1 MSALCREAPL
11 ISFIIP
17 AYNETTENL
26 KRCVGSVLQATGN
39 DVEALVIDDG
49 SETFPETEAFA
60 PEGAED
66 GRLRV
71 FHAPHQGVS
80 AARNRGLKEAR
91 GRWIAFADSD
101 DAMAEGFLSLLK
113 PLLTAET
120 ADIVVY
126 DSYRETME
134 TPGAKKSGHG
144 ESAGT
149 PGAAREHVRLLPYAK
164 EGTMAED
171 LRRHFLLDTLAGGFQ
186 RTGAPMLAAV
196 WNKVFRADYL
206 RAHALLF
213 PEALKVA
220 EDTIFV
226 LDALTAAEA
235 EIYYLPQPLYV
246 RTIRMNSAMHRYQP
260 YIRENDRIF
269 IRKLRALFK
278 DRRQDPDVRE
288 ALKKRYVLCTLGVL
302 KYDFVH
308 PDRPGGDGARVRG
321 MRELM
326 REKPYGPAVRAAQ
339 LSSFRRADRARI
351 VLLRLRA
358 FHTLLILERRLLK

>member
-17 AYNETTENL
+17 AYNETAGNL
-26 KRCVGSVLQATGN
+26 KRCVGSVLEAAEN
-39 DVEALVIDDG
+39 DVEVLVIDDG
-49 SETFPETEAFA
+49 SEAFPETEEFA

-113 PLLTAET
+113 PLLTAER

-134 TPGAKKSGHG
+134 TPGAQG
-144 ESAGT
+144 ESAVK
-149 PGAAREHVRLLPYAK
+149 EHVRLLPYAK

-226 LDALTAAEA
+226 LDALTAAKA